1 MPFGFRHPGRL
12 AGRLL
17 LNRYGE
23 RVALIRNYPFQYFVA
38 GTLFVLVGL
47 VTLTLGNTVGFGLI
61 VFGLVGNVFAGVS
74 YKFF

>member
-1 MPFGFRHPGRL
+1 MPFGFRDPGRL

-17 LNRYGE
+17 LNRNGQ

-47 VTLTLGNTVGFGLI
+47 VTLTLRNPVGFGLI
-61 VFGLVGNVFAGVS
+61 VFGLVGYVFARVY
-74 YKFF
+74 YKFL